1 MQTYKIILHIRTR
14 RYNRVKMRGFT
25 ALAVFLGFGMVLIA
39 VGQHVDST
47 CLDCIGKVCSLS
59 AEVSVMLHSV

>member
-1 MQTYKIILHIRTR
+1 MQTYKIILHIQTRT
-14 RYNRVKMRGFT
+14 YNRVKMRGFT
-25 ALAVFLGFGMVLIA
+25 ALSVFLGFGMVMIA

-59 AEVSVMLHSV
+59 AEVSAIFQSV

>member
-1 MQTYKIILHIRTR
+1 
-14 RYNRVKMRGFT
+14 MRGFT

-59 AEVSVMLHSV
+59 VKVSAMLHSV